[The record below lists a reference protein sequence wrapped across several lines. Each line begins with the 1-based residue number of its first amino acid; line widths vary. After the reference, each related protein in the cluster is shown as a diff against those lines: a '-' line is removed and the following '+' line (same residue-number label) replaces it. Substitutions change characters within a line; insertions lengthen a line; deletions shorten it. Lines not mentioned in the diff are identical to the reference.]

1 MVVATGIPPTITA
14 SMVIKATGRM
24 MGARTVGTAEDQ
36 EAGEGLV
43 VGGPE
48 GLEQSTS
55 AKMEEKICE
64 GRIQSVDI
72 FRIFFLS
79 CSCLDKEKLC
89 A

>member
-24 MGARTVGTAEDQ
+24 TEVRTVGTADDQ
-36 EAGEGLV
+36 GAGEEGL

-55 AKMEEKICE
+55 AKIEEKN
-64 GRIQSVDI
+64 
-72 FRIFFLS
+72 L
-79 CSCLDKEKLC
+79 
-89 A
+89 